1 MNNEKINKLGEGPS
15 NKEKLLKPLREVGTI
30 NKTQYWTFDDIEDP
44 IKEANLLNI
53 NPEQLYKSQDP
64 MQNAHNFFQTNY
76 KLSKF
81 VIIRDNSIVS

>member
-53 NPEQLYKSQDP
+53 NPEQIYRSH
-64 MQNAHNFFQTNY
+64 AE
-76 KLSKF
+76 
-81 VIIRDNSIVS
+81 NS

>member
-53 NPEQLYKSQDP
+53 NPGLIYRSHAES
-64 MQNAHNFFQTNY
+64 
-76 KLSKF
+76 S
-81 VIIRDNSIVS
+81 